1 MELTFAQQSTAF
13 LCSLV
18 FGAAAGLLYDI
29 FKIIRMTLC
38 KGKASVFVTDFLY
51 VFIVSLNLFIFSV
64 AYMLGFFRV
73 FVTVGSFLGFVI
85 CRLTLGRLLSLVY
98 CPMIRFT
105 ESVCVKI
112 SQKIKKNLKKL
123 LKNSNNILYNEGKNK
138 GIFRNDNN
146 NSAEKADSFEDEKK
160 HKESKRS
167 TAASRQT
174 EDGAI
179 KEITPK
185 KRKKGRYILIY
196 LAIIG
201 FVFYAVITII
211 NQNVQIAEKKAE
223 LTDLQQQIS
232 VVEIQSQYLK
242 KVQNYKGDDLKK
254 YIEKIAKD
262 ELGYVGDGERIFINV
277 AGE

>member
-123 LKNSNNILYNEGKNK
+123 LKNSNCIMRVRIKVYLETIIIIQQRKQIVLK
-138 GIFRNDNN
+138 M
-146 NSAEKADSFEDEKK
+146 KK
-160 HKESKRS
+160 STKKVKES

>member
-73 FVTVGSFLGFVI
+73 FVTVGSFLGFAV

-112 SQKIKKNLKKL
+112 SRKIKKILK
-123 LKNSNNILYNEGKNK
+123 SY
-138 GIFRNDNN
+138 
-146 NSAEKADSFEDEKK
+146 
-160 HKESKRS
+160 
-167 TAASRQT
+167 
-174 EDGAI
+174 
-179 KEITPK
+179 
-185 KRKKGRYILIY
+185 
-196 LAIIG
+196 
-201 FVFYAVITII
+201 
-211 NQNVQIAEKKAE
+211 
-223 LTDLQQQIS
+223 
-232 VVEIQSQYLK
+232 
-242 KVQNYKGDDLKK
+242 
-254 YIEKIAKD
+254 
-262 ELGYVGDGERIFINV
+262 
-277 AGE
+277 

>member
-73 FVTVGSFLGFVI
+73 FVTIGSFLGFVI

-98 CPMIRFT
+98 CPLIRFT
-105 ESVCVKI
+105 ESICVKI

-146 NSAEKADSFEDEKK
+146 N
-160 HKESKRS
+160 
-167 TAASRQT
+167 
-174 EDGAI
+174 
-179 KEITPK
+179 
-185 KRKKGRYILIY
+185 
-196 LAIIG
+196 
-201 FVFYAVITII
+201 
-211 NQNVQIAEKKAE
+211 
-223 LTDLQQQIS
+223 
-232 VVEIQSQYLK
+232 
-242 KVQNYKGDDLKK
+242 
-254 YIEKIAKD
+254 
-262 ELGYVGDGERIFINV
+262 
-277 AGE
+277 

>member
-73 FVTVGSFLGFVI
+73 FVTVGSFL
-85 CRLTLGRLLSLVY
+85 TLGRLLSLVY

-112 SQKIKKNLKKL
+112 SRKIKKNLKKL

-138 GIFRNDNN
+138 GIFRNDEN

-160 HKESKRS
+160 HKESKRKYCGFS
-167 TAASRQT
+167 ADR
-174 EDGAI
+174 
-179 KEITPK
+179 
-185 KRKKGRYILIY
+185 GRR
-196 LAIIG
+196 
-201 FVFYAVITII
+201 
-211 NQNVQIAEKKAE
+211 N
-223 LTDLQQQIS
+223 
-232 VVEIQSQYLK
+232 
-242 KVQNYKGDDLKK
+242 KGDNS
-254 YIEKIAKD
+254 EKA
-262 ELGYVGDGERIFINV
+262 
-277 AGE
+277 